1 MMDLKIYFRR
11 GDFMKKIMLVAGI
24 LILIASFAVAGAPK
38 SYQVTG
44 PVLEFDGDHITV
56 QKGNEKW
63 EIAFDK
69 DVKVTGGE
77 IQKGAKVTVHYTMK
91 AASVEIKEAV
101 KEKLAKEAPKE
112 TPKKK

>member
-1 MMDLKIYFRR
+1 
-11 GDFMKKIMLVAGI
+11 MKRILMVVGLV
-24 LILIASFAVAGAPK
+24 LLIASFALAGAPK

-77 IQKGAKVTVHYTMK
+77 VKKGAKVTVQYTMK
-91 AASVEIKEAV
+91 ASAVEIKEA
-101 KEKLAKEAPKE
+101 AKEAPK
-112 TPKKK
+112 KK

>member
-1 MMDLKIYFRR
+1 
-11 GDFMKKIMLVAGI
+11 MKRILMVAG
-24 LILIASFAVAGAPK
+24 LFLLIASFALAGAPK

-69 DVKVTGGE
+69 DVKVTGGKVE
-77 IQKGAKVTVHYTMK
+77 KGAKVTVHYTMK
-91 AASVEIKEAV
+91 ASAVEIKEAP
-101 KEKLAKEAPKE
+101 KAAKPA
-112 TPKKK
+112 PKKK

>member
-1 MMDLKIYFRR
+1 
-11 GDFMKKIMLVAGI
+11 MKRILLVVG
-24 LILIASFAVAGAPK
+24 LVVLIASFAFAGAPK

-56 QKGNEKW
+56 QKGKDNW

-77 IQKGAKVTVHYTMK
+77 IKKGAKVTIHYTMK
-91 AASVEIKEAV
+91 ASSVEIKEAA
-101 KEKLAKEAPKE
+101 KEKPAKAA
-112 TPKKK
+112 PKKK

>member
-1 MMDLKIYFRR
+1 
-11 GDFMKKIMLVAGI
+11 MKRITVLVGI
-24 LILIASFAVAGAPK
+24 VLLAASFALAGAPK

-69 DVKVTGGE
+69 DTKVSGGDVKVGS
-77 IQKGAKVTVHYTMK
+77 KVTIFYTMK
-91 AASVEIKEAV
+91 AASVEVKEAKKV
-101 KEKLAKEAPKE
+101 EKPAKEAPK
-112 TPKKK
+112 KK

>member
-1 MMDLKIYFRR
+1 
-11 GDFMKKIMLVAGI
+11 MKRILMVVGLV
-24 LILIASFAVAGAPK
+24 LLIASFALAGAPR

-77 IQKGAKVTVHYTMK
+77 IKKGAKVTVMYKMV
-91 AASVEIKEAV
+91 AVSVEVKEAA
-101 KEKLAKEAPKE
+101 KPAKPAAKEAPK
-112 TPKKK
+112 KK

>member
-1 MMDLKIYFRR
+1 
-11 GDFMKKIMLVAGI
+11 MKRI
-24 LILIASFAVAGAPK
+24 LIMVGLVLLIASFAVAGAPK

-69 DVKVTGGE
+69 DTKVTGGE
-77 IQKGAKVTVHYTMK
+77 IKKGAKVTIQYTMK
-91 AASVEIKEAV
+91 AAAVEVKEAA
-101 KEKLAKEAPKE
+101 KAEKPAKEAPK
-112 TPKKK
+112 KK

>member
-1 MMDLKIYFRR
+1 
-11 GDFMKKIMLVAGI
+11 MKRILMVVGLV
-24 LILIASFAVAGAPK
+24 LLIASFALAGAPK

-77 IQKGAKVTVHYTMK
+77 VKKGAKVTVHYTMK
-91 AASVEIKEAV
+91 ASAVEIKEAA
-101 KEKLAKEAPKE
+101 KPAKEAPK
-112 TPKKK
+112 KK

>member
-1 MMDLKIYFRR
+1 
-11 GDFMKKIMLVAGI
+11 MKRILLVAGI
-24 LILIASFAVAGAPK
+24 LVLIASFALAGAPK

-56 QKGNEKW
+56 LKGKDEKH

-77 IQKGAKVTVHYTMK
+77 IKKGAKVTVQYKMI
-91 AASVEIKEAV
+91 AVAVEV
-101 KEKLAKEAPKE
+101 KEPAKAEKPAKEAPKE
-112 TPKKK
+112 APKKK

>member
-1 MMDLKIYFRR
+1 MKKNSIYFSGRLFYDSFPNPYQRR
-11 GDFMKKIMLVAGI
+11 IFMKRI
-24 LILIASFAVAGAPK
+24 LMVVGLILLIASFALAGAPK

-56 QKGNEKW
+56 LKGKDEKH

-77 IQKGAKVTVHYTMK
+77 IKKGAKVVMY
-91 AASVEIKEAV
+91 
-101 KEKLAKEAPKE
+101 EKW
-112 TPKKK
+112 